1 MPSRYITNQFSM
13 TAARWQYRIKM
24 CCRRNCPS
32 AGGAAGRD
40 GSGGG
45 GRDSDGFDDS
55 SSSLKAGD
63 EADELLRLQA
73 DNYELVSVIR
83 EHELELEKAAKKEK
97 LQARLAARK
106 QARSAGKNVGK

>member
-1 MPSRYITNQFSM
+1 MVHETKSGDSD
-13 TAARWQYRIKM
+13 TAGASGR
-24 CCRRNCPS
+24 
-32 AGGAAGRD
+32 GAAGRD